1 MKLALHADHDRRAYC
16 MIHYIKY
23 KITECGIM
31 KRLIIF
37 VIIGNLLYNF
47 WGTFK
52 ADISVYEAVLL
63 VLSDK
68 LMLATAFT
76 LPVLLLVS
84 NVFNFRRYELQIML
98 RLGSTKRWFWANVLS
113 SSVLVLIYIVGL
125 LSVFAAVGILHG
137 MSFGNHWS
145 KAASTQQLNPIG
157 GFDYTGLPF
166 IILVYKNVKPLT
178 AMLMAIPLI
187 LFRFVF
193 YLEIQALS
201 SHLCRQ
207 RSIGQIITI
216 VLNYFDVF
224 FYNIF
229 FDMRINILPHE
240 QTIVTCIDGYR
251 LPYLIS
257 LLYWI
262 LLLTGTMGVH
272 FILVDDAAERMAI
285 NRLSEL
291 Q

>member
-1 MKLALHADHDRRAYC
+1 MELALHADYDRRVYC

-31 KRLIIF
+31 KWLIIF
-37 VIIGNLLYNF
+37 LIIGNLIYNF

-52 ADISVYEAVLL
+52 ANISVYEAVLL
-63 VLSDK
+63 ILSDK

-84 NVFNFRRYELQIML
+84 NVFNFSRYELQIML
-98 RLGSTKRWFWANVLS
+98 RQESAKRWFEANVLS
-113 SSVLVLIYIVGL
+113 SSILVLIYIIGL
-125 LSVFAAVGILHG
+125 LSVFVAVGILHG
-137 MSFGNHWS
+137 MSFGNNWS
-145 KAASTQQLNPIG
+145 RAASTQQLNPIG

-178 AMLMAIPLI
+178 AILMELPLI
-187 LFRFVF
+187 FFRFVF
-193 YLEIQALS
+193 YLEIQALFC
-201 SHLCRQ
+201 HLSKQ

-216 VLNYFDVF
+216 ALNYFDVF

-251 LPYLIS
+251 LPYFIS

-262 LLLTGTMGVH
+262 LLLTGTMGAH
-272 FILVDDAAERMAI
+272 FILAEDAAERMAI